1 MKKDYAK
8 AFREVLTILAMTR
21 KEEKDKIPAEL
32 LTFLEEKA
40 SQDYHPKFN
49 EKEELKE
56 LELMPETKA
65 ILSLLY
71 REYMS
76 EEEEEDEEE
85 EIIEELEKIDTKQYA
100 EAEQLWYPVV
110 WKKQPLI
117 KRFFQRIKKL
127 FRKRIF
133 D

>member
-8 AFREVLTILAMTR
+8 AFREVLTILDMTR
-21 KEEKDKIPAEL
+21 KEEKNRIPIEVITL
-32 LTFLEEKA
+32 LEEKA
-40 SQDYHPKFN
+40 SRDYHPKFN

-56 LELMPETKA
+56 LELMSETKA

-71 REYMS
+71 REYMC
-76 EEEEEDEEE
+76 EEEDDEREETNE
-85 EIIEELEKIDTKQYA
+85 EPEKIDNKQFE

-110 WKKQPLI
+110 WKKQPLL
-117 KRFFQRIKKL
+117 KRFFQRVKKL
-127 FRKRIF
+127 FKKRIF

>member
-8 AFREVLTILAMTR
+8 AFREVLTILDMTR
-21 KEEKDKIPAEL
+21 KEERNKIPEEVL
-32 LTFLEEKA
+32 SFLEEKA

-56 LELMPETKA
+56 LELMQETKA

-76 EEEEEDEEE
+76 GEEDEEDE
-85 EIIEELEKIDTKQYA
+85 IEEPEKIDNKQYA

-110 WKKQPLI
+110 WKKQPLF

>member
-8 AFREVLTILAMTR
+8 AFREVLTILDMTR
-21 KEEKDKIPAEL
+21 KEEKNRIPIEVITL
-32 LTFLEEKA
+32 LEEKA
-40 SQDYHPKFN
+40 SRDYHPKFN

-71 REYMS
+71 REYMY
-76 EEEEEDEEE
+76 EEDEEQE
-85 EIIEELEKIDTKQYA
+85 EIIEEPEKIDNKQFG

-110 WKKQPLI
+110 WKKQPLL
-117 KRFFQRIKKL
+117 KRFFQRVKKL
-127 FRKRIF
+127 FKKRIF

>member
-8 AFREVLTILAMTR
+8 AFREVLTILEMTR
-21 KEEKDKIPAEL
+21 KEEKGKIPREIINL
-32 LTFLEEKA
+32 LEAKA
-40 SQDYHPKFN
+40 STEYRPKFD

-71 REYMS
+71 REYMQDD
-76 EEEEEDEEE
+76 EDEEE
-85 EIIEELEKIDTKQYA
+85 ERIGGPEKIDSKQFA

-110 WKKQPLI
+110 WKKEPLI
-117 KRFFQRIKKL
+117 KRFFFFFLKL